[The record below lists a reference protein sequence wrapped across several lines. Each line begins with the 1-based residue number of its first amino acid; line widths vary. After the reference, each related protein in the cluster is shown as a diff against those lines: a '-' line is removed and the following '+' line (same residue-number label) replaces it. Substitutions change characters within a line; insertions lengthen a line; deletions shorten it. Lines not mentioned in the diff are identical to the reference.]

1 MAPDWTIY
9 PGTFSRTLGAG
20 SRLRSMVVP
29 QRLTDAMVSAKD
41 LLNQGNPW
49 LEQAALADLM
59 QGTTYAPAEPRFFI

>member
-1 MAPDWTIY
+1 MVPDCTIY

-20 SRLRSMVVP
+20 LRLRSMVVP

-41 LLNQGNPW
+41 LLKQGNPW

-59 QGTTYAPAEPRFFI
+59 QG